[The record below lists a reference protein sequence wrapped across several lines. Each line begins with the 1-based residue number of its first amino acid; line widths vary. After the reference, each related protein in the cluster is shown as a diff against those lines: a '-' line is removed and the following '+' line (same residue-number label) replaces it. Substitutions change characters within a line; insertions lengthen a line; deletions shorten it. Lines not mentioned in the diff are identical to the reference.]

1 MKFQKVIKKQIL
13 KWRLAYAISFSIN
26 FAVEILMI
34 AFGFFVVLSLFDSV
48 FYFQARVRQAL
59 FIILSFSILYKIL
72 KSAKVFFYYLKLD
85 NFSVLLAAKKPI
97 LSKYIGPAISF
108 ILKPEYKSKD
118 VSEFFVEEHLSQTAV
133 KIKNSKTI
141 KFSPFDFKNFNSKL
155 VAGISLAL
163 CFAAIWLINPLS
175 AQRML
180 LPFLASEFES
190 MLTIS
195 PQNAVI
201 VENESVLIKVAWEKN
216 LSLVPVLQ
224 IKEKDSGWVSVNWD
238 NKNLFDC
245 QYHIQ
250 HLKNDIR
257 YRLKYRSMKSL
268 EYLLK
273 VRYYPQIKDLNFT
286 VKRPVY
292 LKGEKNI
299 YSYIPAQT
307 AILQGSEILIKAEAS
322 KGASKIILY
331 MKSASNDRKINFLKD
346 KNGNFHMAFKVYEA
360 MSLEFEIF
368 ADDGLI
374 NSRKIFQELNII
386 KDLPPVAD
394 ILSPLFEVEMPSGG
408 GIKIIYQAKDDFGLS
423 KISLRSEIRF
433 KGRVAEEY
441 NSLKKLKIFEAMP
454 GAVTRT
460 MSIKAAEAMPGA
472 VLGGYGHQAA
482 RGKNIKEFIG
492 ETYVFF
498 PNFIEDFDMYFYLRV
513 FDAFPGH
520 RGDLRWT
527 ESLPVKVK
535 IKNFYKNHIEA
546 LRKLSEVKNSFLQM
560 LKIEE
565 KAAGTLSQISGSF
578 RTSDFLKRWEKLK
591 KLSEK
596 AFASLNQDPYFNA
609 GLKNEYEMLQEDID
623 YMARVR
629 AQKAVQEFKG
639 QYYKKAAATQ
649 KSMTSFLKRGLL
661 KMDDILNSQ
670 TAKDFEFKAE
680 DWENSL
686 SKIDKALFQGT
697 QGKVDKELWNDLS
710 EIMENL
716 ALEMNSMRKML
727 SRQKYKDSFGK
738 KKRFQIPMNKASG
751 LADKLQE
758 ALKNRNLKEALA
770 VAKALLEEIK
780 KTRQVFGEY
789 SEFVASMQGNDKK
802 IKKLQKIK
810 DLWRELRDKQ
820 EETFSKNTVFMDDIV
835 PEINRKKE
843 SVIWQLSK
851 SFIKIKKMGLKP
863 EIRNMKGLKFNS
875 ALSFNKVKDIIVWRN
890 TLKSNLDILKKT
902 ILTEENID
910 KQSLMAEMNFSINL
924 SSAIENDVTF
934 YDLKDKTFFIA
945 SGNNQ
950 GRLISDANKLEID
963 LDNVKEEFL
972 KFSIKAQ
979 KHISKAI
986 DEMKSAVL
994 ALKAYDMNKALVHQI
1009 KALEELDALGDMIN
1023 KNMQK
1028 QKKMSSAKK
1037 NGAGG
1042 PKSFEMPAGGGSGR
1056 LDKSGVKLPKE
1067 GSSRPSKEIREKVM
1081 ESLKE
1086 SYPQKSKKTI
1096 LDYLRKISE

>member
-1 MKFQKVIKKQIL
+1 MKFQKAIKKQIL

-34 AFGFFVVLSLFDSV
+34 AFGFFVILSLFDSV
-48 FYFQARVRQAL
+48 FYFQSRVRQAL
-59 FIILSFSILYKIL
+59 FIILSVFILYKIL

-85 NFSVLLAAKKPI
+85 NFSGLLAAKKPI

-108 ILKPEYKSKD
+108 ILKPDYKSKD
-118 VSEFFVEEHLSQTAV
+118 VSEFFVKEHLSQTAV

-141 KFSPFDFKNFNSKL
+141 KFSPFDFKNFKSKL

-175 AQRML
+175 AQRMV

-195 PQNAVI
+195 PQNTVI

-216 LSLVPVLQ
+216 LSIVPVLQ

-238 NKNLFDC
+238 NKSLFDC

-257 YRLKYRSMKSL
+257 YRLKYRSMKSR

-273 VRYYPQIKDLNFT
+273 VRYYPQIKDINFI

-322 KGASKIILY
+322 KGASKIVLHI
-331 MKSASNDRKINFLKD
+331 KSTSNDRKMTFLKD
-346 KNGNFHMAFKVYEA
+346 KKGNFHMAFKVYEA
-360 MSLEFEIF
+360 MGLEFEIF

-374 NSRKIFQELNII
+374 NPRKIFQELNIV

-433 KGRVAEEY
+433 KGRVAEKY
-441 NSLKKLKIFEAMP
+441 NSLKELKIFE
-454 GAVTRT
+454 
-460 MSIKAAEAMPGA
+460 
-472 VLGGYGHQAA
+472 
-482 RGKNIKEFIG
+482 GKNIKEFIG

-513 FDAFPGH
+513 FDVFPGH
-520 RGDLRWT
+520 RGNLRWT

-546 LRKLSEVKNSFLQM
+546 LRKLSEVKDSFVQM
-560 LKIEE
+560 LKAEE
-565 KAAGTLSQISGSF
+565 KAAVTLSQTSGSF
-578 RTSDFLKRWEKLK
+578 RASDFLKRWEKLN

-596 AFASLNQDPYFNA
+596 ALASLNKDPYFNA

-623 YMARVR
+623 YMAKVR

-639 QYYKKAAATQ
+639 QYHKKAAATQ

-661 KMDDILNSQ
+661 KMDDILSSQ

-686 SKIDKALFQGT
+686 SKIDKALSQGAK
-697 QGKVDKELWNDLS
+697 GKVDKELWNDLS
-710 EIMENL
+710 EIMKNL
-716 ALEMNSMRKML
+716 ALEMNLMRKML
-727 SRQKYKDSFGK
+727 SRKKYKDSFGK

-770 VAKALLEEIK
+770 AAKALLEEIK

-810 DLWRELRDKQ
+810 DLWGELRDNQ
-820 EETFSKNTVFMDDIV
+820 EETFSKNIVFMDDIV
-835 PEINRKKE
+835 PEINRKRE
-843 SVIWQLSK
+843 AILWQLSK

-863 EIRNMKGLKFNS
+863 EIRSMKGLKFKS

-890 TLKSNLDILKKT
+890 TLKSNLDVLKKES
-902 ILTEENID
+902 LTEENID
-910 KQSLMAEMNFSINL
+910 KQALMAEMNFSINL
-924 SSAIENDVTF
+924 SSAIENDLTF
-934 YDLKDKTFFIA
+934 YDFKDKAFFIA
-945 SGNNQ
+945 SGNTQ
-950 GRLISDANKLEID
+950 GKIIADATKLEIE

-979 KHISKAI
+979 KHLSKAI
-986 DEMKSAVL
+986 DEMKLAVL
-994 ALKAYDMNKALVHQI
+994 ALKVYDMNKTLAHQI

-1042 PKSFEMPAGGGSGR
+1042 PKSFGMPAGGGSGR
-1056 LDKSGVKLPKE
+1056 LDKSGVNLPKE

-1086 SYPQKSKKTI
+1086 SYPQKSKKNI